1 MKKKQTKSVLKIKEN
16 WSKNLTLSSN
26 ELLQVGKGGDDGDP
40 DCPTDPVAAL
50 GPKSNTTII
59 SFFAGCPPK

>member
-26 ELLQVGKGGDDGDP
+26 TLANIKKGGATKDDACTGCGP
-40 DCPTDPVAAL
+40 LGGTVNSLGFGCPTSQEL
-50 GPKSNTTII
+50 
-59 SFFAGCPPK
+59 